1 MRGAAAHETKMSA
14 TVFLGSIEYT
24 SEIMCQVVDV
34 SIRYTSEAYDMDIF
48 YGTYQMTD
56 WNPFAAILNPT
67 MLPIMVCVVDI
78 GNAK

>member
-1 MRGAAAHETKMSA
+1 MNN
-14 TVFLGSIEYT
+14 VN
-24 SEIMCQVVDV
+24 
-34 SIRYTSEAYDMDIF
+34 
-48 YGTYQMTD
+48 GTYQMTD